1 MYKLLPKGSGKGYNR
16 PKKGKGARKMLR
28 VEDKYCCSE
37 QELTLLQRRL
47 EVVLRADSNQKS
59 PLGYKVTSVYFD
71 DFQDSKLGDNLA
83 GVSHR
88 NKYRIRI
95 YNDSFDTIKLEVK
108 YKAYNRVAKLSRNI
122 SWGEMESL
130 IRGRCIPDPDPKGD
144 SPVTLFNLAIRQE
157 MLRPKV
163 IVEYDRKAFVY
174 PAGNVRITLDRNV
187 RHSRD
192 LEGFLRGNK
201 RAYTPVPQTDRV
213 LEVKYDSFL
222 PDFVAGL
229 LETGNLNQSSYSKYG
244 MSRMTEV

>member
-1 MYKLLPKGSGKGYNR
+1 
-16 PKKGKGARKMLR
+16 MLR

-47 EVVLRADSNQKS
+47 EVVLASDSHQAS

-71 DFQDSKLGDNLA
+71 DYQDSKLGDNIS

-108 YKAYNRVAKLSRNI
+108 YKAYNRVDKLSRTI
-122 SWGEMESL
+122 DYHTMEQL
-130 IRGRCIPDPDPKGD
+130 IRGRCVEDPQPG
-144 SPVTLFNLAIRQE
+144 SHNPVTLFNLSIRQE
-157 MLRPKV
+157 LLRPKV

-187 RHSRD
+187 RRSRD
-192 LEGFLRGNK
+192 LERFLEGNRGVYN
-201 RAYTPVPQTDRV
+201 PVPRFDRV

-222 PDFVAGL
+222 PEFIGGL

-244 MSRMTEV
+244 MSRMWEG

>member
-1 MYKLLPKGSGKGYNR
+1 
-16 PKKGKGARKMLR
+16 MLR

-47 EVVLRADSNQKS
+47 EVVLSPDTNQKS

-71 DFQDSKLGDNLA
+71 DYRDSKLGDNIS

-88 NKYRIRI
+88 NKYRLRI
-95 YNDSFDTIKLEVK
+95 YDDSFDTIKLEVK
-108 YKAYNRVAKLSRNI
+108 YKAYNRVAKLGRTI
-122 SWGEMESL
+122 TYGEMEQL
-130 IRGRCIPDPDPKGD
+130 LRGRQIPDSNPGPDN
-144 SPVTLFNLAIRQE
+144 PVTLFNLAIEQD

-163 IVEYDRKAFVY
+163 IVEYDRKAFIY

-187 RHSRD
+187 RRSRD
-192 LEGFLRGNK
+192 LEKFLEGNK
-201 RAYTPVPQTDRV
+201 GIYSPVPGTDRV

-244 MSRMTEV
+244 MSRMMEG